1 MKWSLGTI
9 ANLRDVNDRLLRAYQ
24 VMATI
29 VGLNLLIV
37 MAGFIGKIATDEF
50 SWWNQN
56 QDIFMVIDQLHGFL
70 FMVLIVLIARLG
82 LRQKWSWGFMLSA
95 ILLACVPL
103 VSFWSERRT
112 THRVHAEQAAAQP
125 VG

>member
-1 MKWSLGTI
+1 
-9 ANLRDVNDRLLRAYQ
+9 
-24 VMATI
+24 MATI
-29 VGLNLLIV
+29 VGLNLLVV

-50 SWWNQN
+50 SWWNRH

-70 FMVLIVLIARLG
+70 FMVLIVLVARLG

-103 VSFWSERRT
+103 VSFWAERRT
-112 THRVHAEQAAAQP
+112 SHRVLADAKPLAAAN
-125 VG
+125 

>member
-70 FMVLIVLIARLG
+70 FMVLIVLTDNLG
-82 LRQKWSWGFMLSA
+82 LRQKW
-95 ILLACVPL
+95 P
-103 VSFWSERRT
+103 
-112 THRVHAEQAAAQP
+112 
-125 VG
+125 

>member
-1 MKWSLGTI
+1 MATTVSLKY
-9 ANLRDVNDRLLRAYQ
+9 VNDRLLRAYQ

-29 VGLNLLIV
+29 VGLNLLVV

-50 SWWNQN
+50 SWWNRH

-70 FMVLIVLIARLG
+70 FMVLIVLVARLG

-103 VSFWSERRT
+103 VSFWAERRT
-112 THRVHAEQAAAQP
+112 SHRVLADAKPLAAAN
-125 VG
+125 